1 MDFRQIHYFISLVE
15 EGTVTRAAH
24 RLNIVQPALSMQIG
38 KLEDDVGQR
47 LFERT
52 KQGMVPTAAG
62 RQMYRLFM
70 PIMRDFSNAYAQ
82 MRSSEGAIRGHVNIG
97 MIASITEGVLVDTLS
112 EFSAKYPEVEVSVA
126 DGYTSTLIERVTAG
140 QLDAA
145 IVNKP
150 RRPLS
155 LDVEHIIDEEM
166 VLITGP
172 DFRAEVPQGLSL
184 RRLSTLGLAL
194 VLPTRGHGLR
204 SNIDSFAEAENIELT
219 PKFEVDS
226 LAATVNLVE
235 QTQVATIVPR
245 VAVHRQLRAGTLRA
259 HTIASPRLVRR
270 VVGVSHP
277 RRPLSP
283 ATRLFVAT
291 LAAHLRMRAPEG
303 EGGGAPGGA
312 QEATPA
318 PATTG
323 GATGAQDA

>member
-38 KLEDDVGQR
+38 KLEDDIGQR

-62 RQMYRLFM
+62 RHMYRLFM
-70 PIMRDFSNAYAQ
+70 PIMRDFSNAWAA

-97 MIASITEGVLVDTLS
+97 LIASITEGVLVDVLS
-112 EFSAKYPEVEVSVA
+112 EFSSQYPEVAVSVA
-126 DGYTSTLIERVTAG
+126 DGYTTALVERVTGG

-150 RRPLS
+150 RRPLA
-155 LDVEHIIDEEM
+155 LDVEHIVDEEM

-172 DFRAEVPQGLSL
+172 NFGTPVPDKLSL
-184 RRLSTLGLAL
+184 REFSTLGLAL

-204 SNIDSFAEAENIELT
+204 LNIDTFAESEAIELA
-219 PKFEVDS
+219 PKFEIDS
-226 LAATVNLVE
+226 LVATINLVE
-235 QTQVATIVPR
+235 QAQVASIVPR
-245 VAVHRQLRAGTLRA
+245 VAVHRQLSSGSLRA
-259 HTIASPRLVRR
+259 HTITAPRLVRR
-270 VVGVSHP
+270 VVSVSHP

-283 ATRLFVAT
+283 AVRLFISM
-291 LAAHLRMRAPEG
+291 LAAQLRLRAPANDG
-303 EGGGAPGGA
+303 EAG
-312 QEATPA
+312 
-318 PATTG
+318 
-323 GATGAQDA
+323 QDT

>member
-52 KQGMVPTAAG
+52 KQGMIPTAAG

-97 MIASITEGVLVDTLS
+97 LIASITEGVLVDTLS
-112 EFSAKYPEVEVSVA
+112 EFSSKYPEVEVSVA
-126 DGYTSTLIERVTAG
+126 DGYTSTLVERVTAG

-150 RRPLS
+150 RRPLT
-155 LDVEHIIDEEM
+155 LDLEHIIDEEM

-172 DFRAEVPQGLSL
+172 VLRTAVPEGLSL
-184 RRLSTLGLAL
+184 RELSALGLAL

-204 SNIDSFAEAENIELT
+204 SNIDSFAESENIELV
-219 PKFEVDS
+219 PKFEIDS
-226 LAATVNLVE
+226 LVATVKLVE
-235 QTQVATIVPR
+235 QAQVATIVPR
-245 VAVHRQLRAGTLRA
+245 VAVHRQLSSGTLRA
-259 HTIASPRLVRR
+259 HTITAPRLVRR
-270 VVGVSHP
+270 VVSVSHP

-283 ATRLFVAT
+283 ATRLFIAT
-291 LAAHLRMRAPEG
+291 LAAHMRLRAPEG
-303 EGGGAPGGA
+303 GGADGA
-312 QEATPA
+312 
-318 PATTG
+318 
-323 GATGAQDA
+323 GAS

>member
-97 MIASITEGVLVDTLS
+97 LIASITEGVLVDTLS
-112 EFSAKYPEVEVSVA
+112 EFSNKYPEVEVSVA
-126 DGYTSTLIERVTAG
+126 DGYTSTLVERVAAG

-150 RRPLS
+150 RRPLT

-172 DFRAEVPQGLSL
+172 ALSGAVPEGLSL
-184 RRLSTLGLAL
+184 RQLSTLGLAL

-204 SNIDSFAEAENIELT
+204 SNIDSFAESENIELS
-219 PKFEVDS
+219 PKFEIDS
-226 LAATVNLVE
+226 LVATVKLVE
-235 QTQVATIVPR
+235 QAQVATIVPR
-245 VAVHRQLRAGTLRA
+245 VAVHRQLSSGTLRA
-259 HTIASPRLVRR
+259 HTITAPRLVRR
-270 VVGVSHP
+270 VVSVSHP

-283 ATRLFVAT
+283 AARLFISMLAT
-291 LAAHLRMRAPEG
+291 HMQLRSPAEAQG
-303 EGGGAPGGA
+303 DGGP
-312 QEATPA
+312 PA
-318 PATTG
+318 PTRADE
-323 GATGAQDA
+323 GAAGA

>member
-1 MDFRQIHYFISLVE
+1 MDFRQIHYFIALYE

-38 KLEDDVGQR
+38 KLEEDLGQR

-70 PIMRDFSNAYAQ
+70 PMMRDFSNAWAQ

-97 MIASITEGVLVDTLS
+97 LIASITEGVLVDVLS
-112 EFSAKYPEVEVSVA
+112 EFSSKYPEVEVSVA
-126 DGYTSTLIERVTAG
+126 DGYTSVLVERVTSG

-150 RRPLS
+150 RRPLA
-155 LDVEHIIDEEM
+155 LDLEHIVDEEM

-172 DFRAEVPQGLSL
+172 DFKTEVPDRLSL
-184 RRLSTLGLAL
+184 RELSALGLAL

-204 SNIDSFAEAENIELT
+204 LNIDNFAESEAIELA
-219 PKFEVDS
+219 PKFEIDS
-226 LAATVNLVE
+226 LVATVKLVG
-235 QTQVATIVPR
+235 QAQVATIVPR
-245 VAVHRQLRAGTLRA
+245 VAVHRQLSDGSLRA
-259 HTIASPRLVRR
+259 HTITSPRLVRR
-270 VVGVSHP
+270 VVSVSHP

-283 ATRLFVAT
+283 AVRLFIQM
-291 LAAHLRMRAPEG
+291 LAAHLRLRAPAGAG
-303 EGGGAPGGA
+303 EGARAAGQA
-312 QEATPA
+312 
-318 PATTG
+318 
-323 GATGAQDA
+323 